1 MASSKSVRKTS
12 GHDLPVDQEDGT
24 ASGLSES
31 AEKKPPRPSQCR
43 NYTREAVAKSLPDIL
58 ETFVDQAKSGS
69 VPHFN
74 HLAKFG
80 GFDLRPMPAPAKRKG
95 KSFAQRLLDNMKE
108 HEAKMIA
115 ANETR
120 LAAKLAAERESGN

>member
-1 MASSKSVRKTS
+1 MSSRERRPKPDDNSHAAEGETGSTQPEKTS
-12 GHDLPVDQEDGT
+12 
-24 ASGLSES
+24 S
-31 AEKKPPRPSQCR
+31 KKPPRPSQCR

-58 ETFVDQAKSGS
+58 ETFVGQAKSGS

-80 GFDLRPMPAPAKRKG
+80 GFDLRPMPAPGKRKG
-95 KSFAQRLLDNMKE
+95 KSLAQRLLEDMKE

-115 ANETR
+115 AKEAR
-120 LAAKLAAERESGN
+120 LAAEREFGQ